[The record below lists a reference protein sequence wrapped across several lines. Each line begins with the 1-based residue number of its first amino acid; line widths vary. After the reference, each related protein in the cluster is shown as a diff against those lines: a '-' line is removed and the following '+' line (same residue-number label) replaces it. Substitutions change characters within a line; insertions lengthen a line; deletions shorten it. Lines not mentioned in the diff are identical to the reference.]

1 MLRNY
6 YFRLSTLI
14 TPYSI
19 WIVGLLH
26 LVGIVGMLSPFQ
38 EYFRL
43 LTPFNLLTS
52 AVILWVNHRDRNMEV
67 LRYSIFIFV
76 LGFLVEYFGVRYGI
90 IFGQYAY
97 GATLGPKLFNVP
109 IIIGLNWLLVMY
121 CIASL
126 TDSLRIPTLLK
137 ITAGASLAVAVD
149 WLIEPVAM
157 HFDFWTWKD
166 GIVPLQNY
174 VGWFFTSVV
183 MQSAYHALK
192 VKAENKLAL
201 PFYFAQ
207 LFFFLILNIAIR

>member
-1 MLRNY
+1 MRNY
-6 YFRLSTLI
+6 YLKFSSMI

-26 LVGIVGMLSPFQ
+26 LVGLIGMLSPFQ

-43 LTPFNLLTS
+43 LTPFNLITC
-52 AVILWVNHRDRNMEV
+52 AFVLWINHRDRQREV
-67 LRYSIFIFV
+67 LWYSILIFV
-76 LGFLVEYFGVRYGI
+76 GGFLLEYVGVRTGH
-90 IFGQYAY
+90 IFGPYLY
-97 GATLGPKLFNVP
+97 GSTLGPKIFDVP

-126 TDSLRIPTLLK
+126 TDSLKIPTMLK
-137 ITAGASLAVAVD
+137 IMAGASLAVAVD

-166 GIVPLQNY
+166 GVVPFQNY
-174 VGWFFTSVV
+174 VGWFFTSII
-183 MQSAYHALK
+183 MQSAYHLLK

>member
-1 MLRNY
+1 MIRNY
-6 YFRLSTLI
+6 YLKFSSLI

-26 LVGIVGMLSPFQ
+26 VVGIIGLLSPFQ

-43 LTPFNLLTS
+43 LTPLNLLTS
-52 AVILWVNHRDRNMEV
+52 GFILWVNHREQNREIFW
-67 LRYSIFIFV
+67 YSIFIVV
-76 LGFLVEYFGVRYGI
+76 LGFLVEYIGVRFGI
-90 IFGQYAY
+90 IFGSYAY
-97 GATLGPKLFNVP
+97 GATLGPKIFNVP

-126 TDSLRIPTLLK
+126 TDSLKIPTIVK
-137 ITAGASLAVAVD
+137 IIAGASLAVAVD

-157 HFDFWTWKD
+157 HFDFWTWK
-166 GIVPLQNY
+166 GGMVPFQNY
-174 VGWFFTSVV
+174 VGWFFTSII
-183 MQSAYHALK
+183 MQSAYHLIK

>member
-1 MLRNY
+1 MFRNY
-6 YFRLSTLI
+6 YFRFSTLI

-26 LVGIVGMLSPFQ
+26 VVGMVGMLSPFQ

-43 LTPFNLLTS
+43 LTPLNLLTS
-52 AVILWVNHRDRNMEV
+52 ALILWVNHRERNREM
-67 LRYSIFIFV
+67 LWYSIFIVV
-76 LGFLVEYFGVRYGI
+76 LGFLVEYIGVRFGI
-90 IFGQYAY
+90 IFGSYTY

-121 CIASL
+121 CIATL
-126 TDSLRIPTLLK
+126 TDSLKIPTGIK
-137 ITAGASLAVAVD
+137 IMIGASLAVAVD

-157 HFDFWTWKD
+157 HFDFWSWKD
-166 GIVPLQNY
+166 GIVPFQNY
-174 VGWFFTSVV
+174 VGWFFTSVI
-183 MQSAYHALK
+183 MQSAYHLLK

>member
-1 MLRNY
+1 MLRHY
-6 YFRLSTLI
+6 YVRFSTLI
-14 TPYSI
+14 TSYSI

-26 LVGIVGMLSPFQ
+26 LVGIFGMLSPSQ

-43 LTPFNLLTS
+43 LTPFNLLMS
-52 AVILWVNHRDRNMEV
+52 ALILWTNHRERHLEV
-67 LRYSIFIFV
+67 ITYSIFIFV
-76 LGFLVEYFGVRYGI
+76 FGFLIEFVGARYGI
-90 IFGQYAY
+90 IFGQYSY
-97 GATLGPKLFNVP
+97 GSTLGPKLFDVP

-126 TDSLRIPTLLK
+126 TNSLKIPTMVK
-137 ITAGASLAVAVD
+137 IIAGASLAVAVD

-166 GIVPLQNY
+166 GVVPFQNY
-174 VGWFFTSVV
+174 VGWFFTSLV
-183 MQSAYHALK
+183 MQSMYHILK

-207 LFFFLILNIAIR
+207 LFFFLILNLAIR

>member
-1 MLRNY
+1 MFRNY
-6 YFRLSTLI
+6 YLKFSSLI

-26 LVGIVGMLSPFQ
+26 VVGVIGMLSPFH

-43 LTPFNLLTS
+43 LTPLNLLTS
-52 AVILWVNHRDRNMEV
+52 ALILLVNHRERNREM
-67 LRYSIFIFV
+67 LWYSIFIMA
-76 LGFLVEYFGVRYGI
+76 LGFLVEYIGVRFGI
-90 IFGQYAY
+90 IFGSYAY

-109 IIIGLNWLLVMY
+109 VIIGLNWLLVMY
-121 CIASL
+121 CIATL
-126 TDSLRIPTLLK
+126 TDSLKIPTLLK
-137 ITAGASLAVAVD
+137 IAAGTILAVSVD

-166 GIVPLQNY
+166 GIVPFQNY
-174 VGWFFTSVV
+174 VGWFFTSMV
-183 MQSAYHALK
+183 MQSGYHLLK

-201 PFYFAQ
+201 PYYFAQ

>member
-1 MLRNY
+1 MLRHY
-6 YFRLSTLI
+6 YLRFSSLI
-14 TPYSI
+14 TAYSI

-26 LVGIVGMLSPFQ
+26 VIGVIGMLSPFQ

-43 LTPFNLLTS
+43 LTPFNLLMS
-52 AVILWVNHRDRNMEV
+52 AFILWVNHRERN
-67 LRYSIFIFV
+67 LQLLWYAIFIFA
-76 LGFLVEYFGVRYGI
+76 LGFLVEYVGVRTGL
-90 IFGQYAY
+90 IFGSYTY
-97 GATLGPKLFNVP
+97 GSTLGPKLFNVP

-121 CIASL
+121 CIATL
-126 TDSLRIPTLLK
+126 TDSLKIPILLK
-137 ITAGASLAVAVD
+137 IISGTVLAVSVD

-174 VGWFFTSVV
+174 VGWFFTSMV
-183 MQSAYHALK
+183 MQSAYHLLK

>member
-1 MLRNY
+1 MFRNY
-6 YFRLSTLI
+6 YLKFSSLI

-26 LVGIVGMLSPFQ
+26 VVGIIGMLSPFQ

-43 LTPFNLLTS
+43 LTPLNLLTS
-52 AVILWVNHRDRNMEV
+52 ALILWVNHRERNREM
-67 LRYSIFIFV
+67 LWYSIFIVV
-76 LGFLVEYFGVRYGI
+76 LGFLVEYIGVRFGI
-90 IFGQYAY
+90 IFGSYAY

-121 CIASL
+121 CIATL
-126 TDSLRIPTLLK
+126 TDSLKIPTGIK
-137 ITAGASLAVAVD
+137 IMVGASLAVAVD

-157 HFDFWTWKD
+157 HFDFWSWKD
-166 GIVPLQNY
+166 GIVPFQNY
-174 VGWFFTSVV
+174 VGWFFTSIV
-183 MQSAYHALK
+183 MQGAYHLLK

-201 PFYFAQ
+201 PYYFAQ